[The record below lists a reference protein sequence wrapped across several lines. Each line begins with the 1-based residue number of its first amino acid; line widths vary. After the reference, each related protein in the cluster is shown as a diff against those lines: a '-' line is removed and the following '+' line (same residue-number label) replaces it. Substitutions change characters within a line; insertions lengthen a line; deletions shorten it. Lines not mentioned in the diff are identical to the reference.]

1 MVQAKQP
8 AEKLY
13 RVFAFTTPPVNRFT
27 AFNGRAR
34 YGSETAAGPC
44 VDRVNA
50 RAKELTAMTYAAP
63 TADFYDD
70 GLVHSHDW
78 SRSTPP
84 GSHHAEGR
92 VRSQSAR
99 ATHDHDEGL
108 VHDHRWARQ

>member
-1 MVQAKQP
+1 
-8 AEKLY
+8 
-13 RVFAFTTPPVNRFT
+13 
-27 AFNGRAR
+27 
-34 YGSETAAGPC
+34 
-44 VDRVNA
+44 
-50 RAKELTAMTYAAP
+50 
-63 TADFYDD
+63 
-70 GLVHSHDW
+70 VHSHDW